1 MVDVD
6 LGEDLFDGLGLV
18 GFIIVVGVGDLL
30 GRDLV
35 FIIGVVYPF
44 EFFQV
49 DLFLMDN
56 FLSKLLVANNWIDH
70 DFIHTPHTKSM
81 PHIVLF

>member
-6 LGEDLFDGLGLV
+6 LGEDFLDGLGLV

-30 GRDLV
+30 GRYLV

-49 DLFLMDN
+49 DLFLME
-56 FLSKLLVANNWIDH
+56 
-70 DFIHTPHTKSM
+70 
-81 PHIVLF
+81 